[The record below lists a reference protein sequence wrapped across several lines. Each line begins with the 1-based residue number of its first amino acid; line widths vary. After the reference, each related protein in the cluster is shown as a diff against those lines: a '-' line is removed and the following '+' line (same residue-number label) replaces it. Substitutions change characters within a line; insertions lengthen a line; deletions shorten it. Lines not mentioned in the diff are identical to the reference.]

1 MSWDIFVQDLPAGIS
16 SVVEIPANFEP
27 GPIGQR
33 SEIIAKLS
41 ALYPE
46 CNFADPSCGTLEL
59 PGCSIEFNLGSGNKL
74 QSFAMHVRG
83 DERAPV
89 VVGHPPRVKDGKKKS
104 PAGTISLL
112 PLSPHERTSCD
123 QLSAVCHCRLNYR
136 SKYCAC
142 SINVLSEGVQ
152 CGGWPSPSPRRR

>member
-46 CNFADPSCGTLEL
+46 CNFADPSWGTLEL
-59 PGCSIEFNLGSGNKL
+59 PGCSIEFNLGSGDKL

-89 VVGHPPRVKDGKKKS
+89 VVGHII
-104 PAGTISLL
+104 AGLGVRALDPS
-112 PLSPHERTSCD
+112 
-123 QLSAVCHCRLNYR
+123 SANGLFEADPILRSESFTRWKNYR
-136 SKYCAC
+136 SQ
-142 SINVLSEGVQ
+142 VLADRDRLGQ
-152 CGGWPSPSPRRR
+152 

>member
-16 SVVEIPANFEP
+16 SVADIPDSFKP

-33 SEIIAKLS
+33 SEIMAKLS

-46 CNFADPSCGTLEL
+46 SNFTDPSWGTLEL
-59 PGCSIEFNLGSGNKL
+59 PGCSIEFNLGSGDKL

-89 VVGHPPRVKDGKKKS
+89 VIGDIIAGLGVRALDPSSASGLFESDPILRSESFTRWKS
-104 PAGTISLL
+104 
-112 PLSPHERTSCD
+112 
-123 QLSAVCHCRLNYR
+123 CR
-136 SKYCAC
+136 SQ
-142 SINVLSEGVQ
+142 VLADRDRPGQ
-152 CGGWPSPSPRRR
+152 RGN